1 MSDLVHRL
9 CDAVANWPKSSR
21 RFYSRQTSLIGE
33 AADELERLTRE
44 LEEARKKAALY
55 EVARHMNVPQW
66 QEALL
71 LNLKTGK
78 PFDQIVAD
86 LAPFYGLPHPDAQ
99 EK

>member
-1 MSDLVHRL
+1 MSDLVQRL
-9 CDAVANWPKSSR
+9 REKSRLGHWPLLG
-21 RFYSRQTSLIGE
+21 YE
-33 AADELERLTRE
+33 AADELVRLTRE

-55 EVARHMNVPQW
+55 EFARHMNVPQW

-86 LAPFYGLPHPDAQ
+86 LAPFHGLPHPDAQ